1 MTAVDGRILTVAEL
15 TLYIKEIFAAD
26 PLLNRLRVSGEISNF
41 KHHSSGHMYFT
52 LKDASSSLRCVMF
65 RSYNNRL
72 TFRPAEGMR
81 VVVGGRLSVYERD
94 GQYQLYAET
103 MAPEGVGSLYAAF
116 LALKKKLSAEGLFE
130 EAGKKP
136 LPAMPVRAGLITSPT
151 GAAVRDILTTLR
163 RRFPQLE
170 VLIVP
175 VLVQGPEA
183 PGQVVEAIDFL
194 NSVPGVDVIV
204 VARGGGAIEELWA
217 FNEEIVARAIY
228 NSQIPVVS
236 AIGHETDFTIA
247 DFVADVRAATPTA
260 AAELIAPDQREIAQS
275 LTAAGRRMSALL
287 LRRLQQDTR
296 YLEKLAGSK
305 VLARPLERLE
315 QQGQQLD
322 ALQTRLAGRMSYLQQ
337 GCRGRLDTLEAALR
351 HLSPT
356 AVLARGF
363 AICLDSQGRVVRDAA
378 QLSEGDGIN
387 VRLEKGSLHATVNSI
402 YGGEDNDK

>member
-1 MTAVDGRILTVAEL
+1 MAAADGRIITVAEL

-52 LKDASSSLRCVMF
+52 LKDANSSLRCVMF

-72 TFRPAEGMR
+72 TFRPSEGMR

-130 EAGKKP
+130 EAAKQP
-136 LPAMPVRAGLITSPT
+136 LPAMPVRAGLVTSPT

-183 PGQVVEAIDFL
+183 PGQVVEAMEFL

-275 LTAAGRRMSALL
+275 LAAAGRRMSSLL

-296 YLEKLAGSK
+296 YLEKLADSK

-356 AVLARGF
+356 AVLSRGF
-363 AICLDSQGRVVRDAA
+363 AICLDSQGQVVRDAA
-378 QLSEGDGIN
+378 QLSEGDGVN
-387 VRLEKGSLHATVNSI
+387 VRLEKGSLDATVNSI
-402 YGGEDNDK
+402 YGGEYND